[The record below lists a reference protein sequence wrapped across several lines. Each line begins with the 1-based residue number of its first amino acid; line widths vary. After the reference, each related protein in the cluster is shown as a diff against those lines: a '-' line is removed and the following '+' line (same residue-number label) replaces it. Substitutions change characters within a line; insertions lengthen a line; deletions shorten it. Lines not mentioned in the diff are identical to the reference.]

1 MKEIKVQAP
10 AKINIT
16 LDVVNRRDDG
26 FHDLESIMHAI
37 SLYDFLTFKL
47 EDSQGISIELSG
59 NSDEIPYDESNLIW
73 KAAKK
78 FFDATKIE
86 NAKLSVYVEKNIP
99 VKAGLAGGST
109 DAAATL
115 FALNKLYD
123 NILDNAKINEICASL
138 GSDLNFCLKGG
149 CAICTS
155 RGEEIRPIP
164 FIEKPVSIV
173 KPRYMGIS
181 AKEAFQEYD
190 FQDNPE
196 CVYSTRKLVPII
208 VRGGFDESL
217 MHNDLEIP
225 LRKKYNHIN
234 NMRKNLKNSLISGSG
249 PICYAF
255 TKEFEVLFDPDE
267 FICIQNLRT
276 IGDGVKVVE

>member
-47 EDSQGISIELSG
+47 KDSQGISIELSG

-78 FFDATKIE
+78 FFDAAKIE

-109 DAAATL
+109 
-115 FALNKLYD
+115 
-123 NILDNAKINEICASL
+123 
-138 GSDLNFCLKGG
+138 
-149 CAICTS
+149 ICTS

-267 FICIQNLRT
+267 FI
-276 IGDGVKVVE
+276 